1 MTCNIKQ
8 IWWQVLTWTLVIK
21 LKEVTLL
28 KIVNNKVS
36 KIDIN
41 SYSKSINSDNRDNSD
56 SSSNINENITLT
68 SHTTMSSSHEIISR
82 LYLIIFKILIRI
94 SSILISALKTFIN
107 ENEKWSI
114 SLIKTVITNAN
125 WTSLKSINKNKNKRI
140 TIRFLKMWVMNA
152 AVKTAINY
160 WSIKFSEYQIDLK
173 SS

>member
-68 SHTTMSSSHEIISR
+68 SHTTMSSSHEIISE
-82 LYLIIFKILIRI
+82 LHSTIFKIFIRI
-94 SSILISALKTFIN
+94 LSILTSVSKVFIN
-107 ENEKWSI
+107 KNEKQSI
-114 SLIKTVITNAN
+114 SFTKTVITDAN
-125 WTSLKSINKNKNKRI
+125 WISLRSVNENRFKRI
-140 TIRFLKMWVMNA
+140 TIRSLKM
-152 AVKTAINY
+152 
-160 WSIKFSEYQIDLK
+160 
-173 SS
+173 